1 MCHTAP
7 VSEDEDGIEPRW
19 GEGRPLSLGWPEP
32 LDSLGIRRRLDLLD
46 EIRPLRGGRI
56 LDVGCGNG
64 SYTERLTE
72 GFDTVAGVEVEPDRL
87 AEFQRRV
94 SSRPDA
100 DRFDLRLE
108 TAEALSDPDGSF
120 DAVIAIETLEHV
132 VDDVQAAAE
141 AFRVLRRGGG
151 ALHHRAQPRLP
162 LRDALVRDPGARA
175 PVEVV
180 PVRAVDPPA
189 APADLEGSG
198 DRRLL
203 GAGRLPGGAGATR
216 PLL

>member
-1 MCHTAP
+1 

-141 AFRVLRRGGG
+141 AFRVLRRGG
-151 ALHHRAQPRLP
+151 RSTSPCP
-162 LRDALVRDPGARA
+162 T
-175 PVEVV
+175 
-180 PVRAVDPPA
+180 A
-189 APADLEGSG
+189 ASPS
-198 DRRLL
+198 RR
-203 GAGRLPGGAGATR
+203 TR
-216 PLL
+216 S